1 MSEEP
6 EPYNFSKEAAAA
18 VMLVKLEL
26 NRLAKRVSSARNS
39 ELDSIFLL
47 VTRNDVISLAAKA
60 LNAAPA
66 HLRSMHEAEVEKLH
80 FAICESTMFTG
91 AQKSFML
98 LQLATYSREPT
109 HLLTAISSLGAQ
121 LLQNYRMAS
130 TSSDMSDLAVTE
142 MLQEVKRSREP
153 WRAQQE
159 FFYAHSQM

>member
-121 LLQNYRMAS
+121 LLQNYRLAS

-153 WRAQQE
+153 WRSNQE
-159 FFYAHSQM
+159 FFYARTQM